1 MKKIKVFALL
11 ATLFVGIFSNL
22 FTPVVS
28 AADPEKVSITLHKVK
43 DYKNDATANKITNTG
58 EILTEDFNFLPGIT
72 FKVYDVTEEYYA
84 IYDESV
90 KTKPA
95 ADAIKEAAYKVQ
107 GTAGEA
113 PVDKDTLTTKEV
125 VDTQTTD
132 TYGSATFSLNAKSG
146 MTTGTKPVP
155 RDAVYLFVEQ
165 PSDGVASTSIAE
177 NLVVSLPIYKQNTND
192 TVLKEIHLYPK
203 NTTNEIPFDKE
214 ITDKKNGAKQT
225 DFSIGQTINYQ
236 LKTTIPADIAAT
248 KLVNEKAEKLYNIF
262 KFVDTFQSD
271 QLSFINEAATFSVTV
286 AGEPTLT
293 LTQVTDYTV
302 EVKENKDTGET
313 TVTTALTAAG
323 IDRLATLANK
333 EISFDYQM
341 KINSLQYVDTDIV
354 NTAKAIFG
362 NDGTTVKEWNKETK
376 PDSETVKTGGYK
388 FVKVDVN
395 NNAKTLDG
403 AKFVVRKSTADAT
416 ENFVADAAEYFV
428 ADANGGVWTT
438 DKDKA
443 TVYTSGETGE
453 KGIVD
458 VKGLEYGTYYLQE
471 TEAPEGY
478 ALPTGD
484 VAYTKFYVTANSYKT
499 TSNANAQ
506 LKIVNTPKGF
516 LPSTGGAGIIL
527 FVALGAAM
535 VGLAGVY
542 FTSRRKD
549 A

>member
-28 AADPEKVSITLHKVK
+28 AEGETKVNITLHKVK
-43 DYKNDATANKITNTG
+43 DYKNNATANKITNTG

-72 FKVYDVTEEYYA
+72 FKAYDVTEEYYA
-84 IYDESV
+84 AYDASV
-90 KTKPA
+90 AKKTVSEA
-95 ADAIKEAAYKVQ
+95 ISDAVKAVQ
-107 GTAGEA
+107 GTPGVA
-113 PVDKDTLTTKEV
+113 PSSNVLKGTETTAA
-125 VDTQTTD
+125 D
-132 TYGSATFSLNAKSG
+132 GSATFSLNAKSG
-146 MTTGTKPVP
+146 T

-165 PSDGVASTSIAE
+165 ASDGVETIAD
-177 NLVVSLPIYKQNTND
+177 NLVVSLPIYQQNTND
-192 TVLKEIHLYPK
+192 TVLTNIHLYPK
-203 NTTNEIPFDKE
+203 NTTKKIPFDKV
-214 ITDKKNGAKQT
+214 ITSKNGDDKKT
-225 DFSIGQTINYQ
+225 DFSIGQTIDYK

-248 KLVNEKAEKLYNIF
+248 KLNEDGEEKKLYNIF
-262 KFVDTFQSD
+262 QFVDTFKTD
-271 QLSFINEAATFSVTV
+271 QLTFIENTSSYSVKV
-286 AGEPTLT
+286 AGDTTLT
-293 LTQVTDYTV
+293 LTQGTDYTV

-362 NDGTTVKEWNKETK
+362 NDGTTGVGIWNDETERK
-376 PDSETVKTGGYK
+376 TETVKTGGYK

-395 NNAKTLDG
+395 NNAKTLAG
-403 AKFVVRKSTADAT
+403 AQFVVRKSTA
-416 ENFVADAAEYFV
+416 ADAEYFV
-428 ADANGGVWTT
+428 ATADGGVWTT
-438 DKDKA
+438 DKSKA
-443 TVYTSGETGE
+443 TVYTTTGN
-453 KGIVD
+453 GIVD
-458 VKGLEYGTYYLQE
+458 VKGLEYGTYQLQE
-471 TEAPEGY
+471 ITAPTGY
-478 ALPTGD
+478 ALPKD
-484 VAYTKFYVTANSYKT
+484 LADYTQFVVTEDSYTT
-499 TSNANAQ
+499 TSTAPI
-506 LKIVNTPKGF
+506 KIVNTPKGF

>member
-28 AADPEKVSITLHKVK
+28 AADAEKVSITLHKVK
-43 DYKNDATANKITNTG
+43 DYAGGTITNTG
-58 EILTEDFNFLPGIT
+58 EILPGAFNFLPGIT
-72 FKVYDVTEEYYA
+72 FDAYDVTTEYYA
-84 IYDESV
+84 TYDASV
-90 KTKPA
+90 ATKTVSE
-95 ADAIKEAAYKVQ
+95 AIKDAVAAVQ
-107 GTAGEA
+107 GTAGVA
-113 PVDKDTLTTKEV
+113 PSGKTA
-125 VDTQTTD
+125 VDTQTTAAD
-132 TYGSATFSLNAKSG
+132 GSATFSLNAKSD
-146 MTTGTKPVP
+146 T

-165 PSDGVASTSIAE
+165 ASNGVETIAD

-203 NTTNEIPFDKE
+203 NITKEILFDKA
-214 ITDKKNGAKQT
+214 ITSKNGDDKKT
-225 DFSIGQTINYQ
+225 DFSIGQIIDYK

-248 KLVNEKAEKLYNIF
+248 KLNKDGEAKKLYNVF
-262 KFVDTFQSD
+262 QFVDTFQTD
-271 QLSFINEAATFSVTV
+271 QLTFIENTTSYSVTV
-286 AGEPTLT
+286 TDGTTGTTLT
-293 LTQVTDYTV
+293 TLTSTDDYTV
-302 EVKENKDTGET
+302 NVATDAGTT

-323 IDRLATLANK
+323 IDKLATLANK

-341 KINSLQYVDTDIV
+341 KINSLEYIDTPIV

-362 NDGTTVKEWNKETK
+362 NDGKTGLDTWNDETK
-376 PDSETVKTGGYK
+376 PDTETVKTGGYK

-395 NNAKTLDG
+395 NNKKTLAG
-403 AKFVVRKSTADAT
+403 AEFVVRESKEAGAKYFKATAEGAQWVDTYEDAT
-416 ENFVADAAEYFV
+416 KY
-428 ADANGGVWTT
+428 TT
-438 DKDKA
+438 GTD
-443 TVYTSGETGE
+443 
-453 KGIVD
+453 GIVD
-458 VKGLEYGTYYLQE
+458 VKGLEYGTYQLQE
-471 TEAPEGY
+471 TKAPEGY
-478 ALPTGD
+478 ALPTGTA
-484 VAYTKFYVTANSYKT
+484 AYTEFVVTENSYKT
-499 TSNANAQ
+499 TSEAGKQ

>member
-43 DYKNDATANKITNTG
+43 DYTGVEIKNTG
-58 EILTEDFNFLPGIT
+58 DKILTEDFNFLPGIT
-72 FKVYDVTEEYYA
+72 FDAYDVTEEYYA
-84 IYDESV
+84 IYDTSV
-90 KTKPA
+90 KTKSA
-95 ADAIKEAAYKVQ
+95 ADAIKDAVAAVQ
-107 GTAGEA
+107 GDKGIAPSVKTA
-113 PVDKDTLTTKEV
+113 

-146 MTTGTKPVP
+146 KTTGTKPVP

-177 NLVVSLPIYKQNTND
+177 NLVVSLPIYKQGTNG
-192 TVLKEIHLYPK
+192 TVLENIHLYPK
-203 NTTNEIPFDKE
+203 NTTKDIPFDKE
-214 ITDKKNGAKQT
+214 ITSQKNGEKQT
-225 DFSIGQTINYQ
+225 DFSIGQIIDYK

-248 KLVNEKAEKLYNIF
+248 KSVVVEGQAQAQKLYNIF
-262 KFVDTFQSD
+262 QFVDTFQTS
-271 QLSFINEAATFSVTV
+271 QLTFINEGSPYSVTV

-302 EVKENKDTGET
+302 EVKENKDTGKT

-323 IDRLATLANK
+323 IDKLATHANK

-341 KINSLQYVDTDIV
+341 KINSLEYIDTDIV

-362 NDGTTVKEWNKETK
+362 NDGETGVKKWDKET
-376 PDSETVKTGGYK
+376 PTSTETVKTGGYK

-395 NNAKTLDG
+395 NNAKPLAG
-403 AKFVVRKSTADAT
+403 AEFVVRKSTA
-416 ENFVADAAEYFV
+416 ADAEYFV
-428 ADANGGVWTT
+428 ATADGGVWTT
-438 DKDKA
+438 KKSEA
-443 TVYTSGETGE
+443 TVYTSGE

-458 VKGLEYGTYYLQE
+458 VKGLEYGKYQLQE
-471 TEAPEGY
+471 TKAPEGY
-478 ALPTGD
+478 ALPTGAA
-484 VAYTKFYVTANSYKT
+484 AYTEFVVEEDSYKT
-499 TSNANAQ
+499 TSAKPLN
-506 LKIVNTPKGF
+506 IVNTPKGF

>member
-43 DYKNDATANKITNTG
+43 DYDGSITNTG
-58 EILTEDFNFLPGIT
+58 EIVDGEYNFLPGIT
-72 FKVYDVTEEYYA
+72 FNAYDVTTEYYA
-84 IYDESV
+84 AYDASV
-90 KTKPA
+90 ATKTVSEA
-95 ADAIKEAAYKVQ
+95 ISDAVKAVQ
-107 GTAGEA
+107 GTPGVA
-113 PVDKDTLTTKEV
+113 PSSNVLKGTETTAA
-125 VDTQTTD
+125 D
-132 TYGSATFSLNAKSG
+132 GSATFSLNAKSG
-146 MTTGTKPVP
+146 T

-165 PSDGVASTSIAE
+165 KSEGVESIAD
-177 NLVVSLPIYKQNTND
+177 NLVVSLPIYKQGTND
-192 TVLKEIHLYPK
+192 TVLENIHLYPK
-203 NTTNEIPFDKE
+203 NITKDTPFDKE
-214 ITDKKNGAKQT
+214 ITSQKNGAKQT
-225 DFSIGQTINYQ
+225 DFSIGQTIKYQ

-262 KFVDTFQSD
+262 KFVDTFKTG
-271 QLSFINEAATFSVTV
+271 QLTFIEDPTLYSVTV
-286 AGEPTLT
+286 SDGTILTSDDYKVTVGPGAVAGT
-293 LTQVTDYTV
+293 
-302 EVKENKDTGET
+302 T
-313 TVTTALTAAG
+313 TVTTALTALG
-323 IDRLATLANK
+323 INKLATLANK

-341 KINSLQYVDTDIV
+341 KINSLDYIDTGIV

-395 NNAKTLDG
+395 NNNKKLEG
-403 AKFVVRKSTADAT
+403 AEFVVRKSTAA
-416 ENFVADAAEYFV
+416 NAEYFV
-428 ADANGGVWTT
+428 ATADGGVWTT
-438 DKDKA
+438 DKSKA
-443 TVYTSGETGE
+443 TVYTSTGE
-453 KGIVD
+453 GIVD
-458 VKGLEYGTYYLQE
+458 VKGLEYGTYQLQE
-471 TEAPEGY
+471 TKAPEGY
-478 ALPTGD
+478 ALPTGTA
-484 VAYTKFYVTANSYKT
+484 AYTEFVVTENSYTT
-499 TSNANAQ
+499 TSEAGKQ

>member
-28 AADPEKVSITLHKVK
+28 AVEPSGAVKVTIHKVK
-43 DYKNDATANKITNTG
+43 DYKNGDIINTG
-58 EILTEDFNFLPGIT
+58 SELDLPGLEFLPGIT
-72 FKVYDVTEEYYA
+72 FKVYDVTKEYYDA
-84 IYDESV
+84 YDATV
-90 KTKPA
+90 KTNSVSQAISA
-95 ADAIKEAAYKVQ
+95 AVAAVKGEPGDAPSDK
-107 GTAGEA
+107 TAVA
-113 PVDKDTLTTKEV
+113 
-125 VDTQTTD
+125 TQTTAGD
-132 TYGSATFSLNAKSG
+132 GSTTFNLPAKSG
-146 MTTGTKPVP
+146 S

-165 PSDGVASTSIAE
+165 ASDDVKTIAD

-192 TVLKEIHLYPK
+192 TVLTNIHLYPK
-203 NTTNEIPFDKE
+203 NITKEIPFDKE
-214 ITDKKNGAKQT
+214 ITSTKKSKKQT
-225 DFSIGQTINYQ
+225 DFSIGQTIKYK
-236 LKTTIPADIAAT
+236 LTATIPANIAET
-248 KLVNEKAEKLYNIF
+248 KLVNDEIQNVYNF
-262 KFVDTFQSD
+262 FQFVDTFQTS
-271 QLSFINEAATFSVTV
+271 QLTFINEGSPYSVTV

-302 EVKENKDTGET
+302 EVKENKDTGKT

-323 IDRLATLANK
+323 IDKLATHANK

-341 KINSLQYVDTDIV
+341 KINSLEYIDTDIV
-354 NTAKAIFG
+354 NTAKATFG
-362 NDGTTVKEWNKETK
+362 HDGENGWKKDTKE
-376 PDSETVKTGGYK
+376 DSETVYTGGYK

-395 NNAKTLDG
+395 NNAKTLAG
-403 AKFVVRKSTADAT
+403 AEFVVRESKEAGAKYFKATAEGAQWVDTYEDAT
-416 ENFVADAAEYFV
+416 KY
-428 ADANGGVWTT
+428 TT
-438 DKDKA
+438 GTD
-443 TVYTSGETGE
+443 
-453 KGIVD
+453 GIVD
-458 VKGLEYGTYYLQE
+458 VKGLEYGTYQLQE
-471 TEAPEGY
+471 TKAPEGY
-478 ALPTGD
+478 ALPTD
-484 VAYTKFYVTANSYKT
+484 KAAYTEFVVTVNSYKT

>member
-28 AADPEKVSITLHKVK
+28 AEGETTVDITLHKVK
-43 DYKNDATANKITNTG
+43 DYTGTIDNKG
-58 EILTEDFNFLPGIT
+58 EKIVNGEYNFLPGIT
-72 FKVYDVTEEYYA
+72 FKAYDVTEEYYTA
-84 IYDESV
+84 YNATVEETG
-90 KTKPA
+90 KTVS
-95 ADAIKEAAYKVQ
+95 DAINAAVAAVQ
-107 GTAGEA
+107 GA
-113 PVDKDTLTTKEV
+113 PGVAPLDKDPVEGG
-125 VDTQTTD
+125 TQTTAAD
-132 TYGSATFSLNAKSG
+132 GSATFSLNAKSG
-146 MTTGTKPVP
+146 T

-165 PSDGVASTSIAE
+165 ASDGVETIAD
-177 NLVVSLPIYKQNTND
+177 NLVVSLPIYQQNTND
-192 TVLKEIHLYPK
+192 TVLTNIHLYPK
-203 NTTNEIPFDKE
+203 NITKKIPFDKE
-214 ITDKKNGAKQT
+214 ITSTKNSKKQT

-248 KLVNEKAEKLYNIF
+248 KSVEVEGQAQAKKLYNVF
-262 KFVDTFQSD
+262 KFVDTFKSD
-271 QLSFINEAATFSVTV
+271 QLTFIENTTSYSVTV
-286 AGEPTLT
+286 TDGTTVTTLKST
-293 LTQVTDYTV
+293 DDYTV
-302 EVKENKDTGET
+302 TVDAVTVPGTT

-341 KINSLQYVDTDIV
+341 KINSLKYIDTPIV

-362 NDGTTVKEWNKETK
+362 NDGKTGLDTWDK
-376 PDSETVKTGGYK
+376 PTDEDSEKVYTGGYK

-395 NNAKTLDG
+395 NNDKTLAD
-403 AKFVVRKSTADAT
+403 AEFVVRKSK
-416 ENFVADAAEYFV
+416 VADAEYFV
-428 ADANGGVWTT
+428 ATVDGGVWTT
-438 DKDKA
+438 DKSKA
-443 TVYTSGETGE
+443 TVYKTTGN
-453 KGIVD
+453 GIVD
-458 VKGLEYGTYYLQE
+458 VKGLEYGTYQLQE
-471 TEAPEGY
+471 IKAPEGY

-484 VAYTKFYVTANSYKT
+484 AAYTEFVVGENSYKT
-499 TSNANAQ
+499 ISATPLN
-506 LKIVNTPKGF
+506 IVNTPKGF